1 MQQNLPFLFLFPR
14 VPNSNPLG
22 QRQQRITTVLPPRK
36 KVVKATLWSSFWY
49 VWSLL
54 SWLSWWLLLF
64 INSSSKRMRLL
75 NRVLDRL
82 SSTLVADEGIL
93 QLSSCLVSWTICWT
107 WPSIIVDPSS
117 IKAFSHSRH
126 SMDAPRLPPPRQS
139 TNNAANRAPTPPR
152 DITPPPP
159 GPSSSIYSSNI
170 LITTSPHPN
179 TREAQLQIHQA
190 ASHPIFPEDG
200 KPLEPP
206 PPYSMGSA
214 AYNTLHTPSL
224 NANSPPS
231 YSQSFADYF
240 EFDI

>member
-1 MQQNLPFLFLFPR
+1 
-14 VPNSNPLG
+14 
-22 QRQQRITTVLPPRK
+22 
-36 KVVKATLWSSFWY
+36 
-49 VWSLL
+49 
-54 SWLSWWLLLF
+54 
-64 INSSSKRMRLL
+64 
-75 NRVLDRL
+75 
-82 SSTLVADEGIL
+82 
-93 QLSSCLVSWTICWT
+93 
-107 WPSIIVDPSS
+107 
-117 IKAFSHSRH
+117 
-126 SMDAPRLPPPRQS
+126 MDAPRLPPPRQS

-214 AYNTLHTPSL
+214 ASNTLHTPSL

-231 YSQSFADYF
+231 YSQSFAIQRQSPTSSQANEEKRKSFIKECPPEAFKLNMESHIATVYAEHEARQKRRNELNDAIAALESQRGQRGLFHLEEFVNKMETNYLRMKRAEKTIDLQHLF
-240 EFDI
+240 ETK